1 MTLRELFD
9 EGGVTIGGWCAIPS
23 AFSAELMGRFG
34 WDWVCV
40 DMQHGLIG
48 YDQAASMLQA
58 LSITKTPALVRV
70 PWNQPDY
77 IMKMLDAGA
86 QGIIVPMVGT
96 AEQARQAVE
105 AVKYPPLGSRSWGP
119 IRASLDLQGYNP
131 QVANDHTVLAA
142 MIETVEG
149 VENMDEIMAVE
160 GVDAIYVGPSD
171 LGLTHGM
178 TTSQS
183 PEPGSAHDRLI
194 LDILAACNRNNV
206 VPGIHTDSIE
216 TALRRREAGFRMITV
231 MSDALLLR
239 KAANEAI
246 TSMRGQVLP
255 PPATTPGSSYA

>member
-9 EGGVTIGGWCAIPS
+9 AGGVTIGGWCAIPS

-48 YDQAASMLQA
+48 YDQAANMLQA
-58 LSITKTPALVRV
+58 LAITQTPAWVRV

-96 AEQARQAVE
+96 AEQAREAVQ

-119 IRASLDLQGYNP
+119 IRASLDVTGYNP
-131 QVANDHTVLAA
+131 QIANDHTVLAA

-149 VENMDEIMAVE
+149 VKNMDEIMAVE

-178 TTSQS
+178 TTTQS
-183 PEPGSAHDRLI
+183 PAPGSAHDKLL
-194 LDILAACNRNNV
+194 LDILEGCRRNDV
-206 VPGIHTDSIE
+206 VAGIHTDSVA
-216 TALRRREAGFRMITV
+216 TAMRRREAGFQMITV

-239 KAANEAI
+239 KAASEAI
-246 TSMRGQVLP
+246 ASMRGDARP
-255 PPATTPGSSYA
+255 PQTGSPGSSYA